1 VGIWGAAIRVFVLES
16 RHYFSPTWRFFLL
29 TSISLVNRFFH
40 TTTLGE
46 DTSKFV
52 QLDYLLVLVSG
63 AQNLKTD
70 NNNNNNE
77 NNNNNNNNKM
87 NFFAHVHYRLG

>member
-1 VGIWGAAIRVFVLES
+1 VFVLES

-70 NNNNNNE
+70 NNNNNN
-77 NNNNNNNNKM
+77 NNKM